1 MNQKLGRKSV
11 QLNKAFLPH
20 KHFHAAEIY
29 QRSWLENS
37 GQFDNVDRT
46 HLASTTKSQKEAN
59 WPITTG

>member
-11 QLNKAFLPH
+11 QLNKAFSPH

-46 HLASTTKSQKEAN
+46 HLVSSS
-59 WPITTG
+59 